1 MSIKLYAGIGFV
13 IAAIGWIVYSTTGIP
28 MLAFP

>member
-1 MSIKLYAGIGFV
+1 MSIKLYAGIAFV
-13 IAAIGWIVYSTTGIP
+13 IAAIGWIVYTTTGIP